1 MPTLTKKYIDSIKP
15 LDKDNFYHDDKVKGF
30 FVRVFPSG
38 KKVLGLRYTFNGR
51 SYRYKIGQYG
61 IITPDEARNK
71 ALELL
76 GEINNGVNPQ
86 DTRAE
91 YRKEATLEEFAQV
104 YIEQHVR
111 TRLKE
116 STQKECIRTMK
127 KWLLPKLGKI
137 KMSDIKRADVAYLH
151 HSMAHVPYQANRTKE
166 ILSSIITHAEMLGIR
181 PENSNPCRYV
191 KKYKERKRERF
202 LSSHELA
209 KLGIA
214 LNNAEERGV
223 HPSVIN
229 LLKLLV
235 LTGCRLSEIWTLEYL
250 TIK

>member
-15 LDKDNFYHDDKVKGF
+15 LDKDKFYHDDKVKGF

-38 KKVLGLRYTFNGR
+38 KKVLGLRYTFNSR
-51 SYRYKIGQYG
+51 SYRYKIGDYG
-61 IITPDEARNK
+61 IITPDEARGK

-86 DTRAE
+86 DIRAE
-91 YRKEATLEEFAQV
+91 YRKEATLSEFSLIF
-104 YIEQHVR
+104 IEQHIR

-116 STQKECIRTMK
+116 STQKEWIRTINQ
-127 KWLLPKLGKI
+127 WILPKLGKI

-166 ILSSIITHAEMLGIR
+166 ILSSIITHAEMWGVR

-191 KKYKERKRERF
+191 KNIKRKKEKDF
-202 LSSHELA
+202 
-209 KLGIA
+209 
-214 LNNAEERGV
+214 
-223 HPSVIN
+223 
-229 LLKLLV
+229 
-235 LTGCRLSEIWTLEYL
+235 
-250 TIK
+250 